1 MSGSTMA
8 GSWLGSTL
16 ASAATWDPLGLG
28 DEDAAI
34 ERAMRDRAQEVASL
48 RQTVSLLQ
56 DDRRQTHASV
66 LDVVASPRGVAV
78 GSGAA
83 PAEPIGKRAATLPQ
97 GASPAEA
104 YGFVGFVLTGASSAT
119 TRDRGF
125 RPQILVVTPRFSRR
139 RIRDAAFRREG
150 ATSAATDAE
159 ARDTRTRQSLARA
172 LLTS

>member
-1 MSGSTMA
+1 MSPCVSFFAHTRRSDAFCSTRPQNLAQGFASTRRIDSRSFAHRFITSSRA
-8 GSWLGSTL
+8 GMGRRR
-16 ASAATWDPLGLG
+16 
-28 DEDAAI
+28 E
-34 ERAMRDRAQEVASL
+34 SL
-48 RQTVSLLQ
+48 
-56 DDRRQTHASV
+56 
-66 LDVVASPRGVAV
+66 
-78 GSGAA
+78 GAA
-83 PAEPIGKRAATLPQ
+83 PAEPIGKRAETLPQ

-125 RPQILVVTPRFSRR
+125 RPQILVVTSRFSRR

-159 ARDTRTRQSLARA
+159 ARDTRTRRSPARA

>member
-1 MSGSTMA
+1 MSPCVSFFAHTRRSDAFCSTRPQNLAQGFAAKADRQRSFAHRFITSSRA
-8 GSWLGSTL
+8 GMGRRR
-16 ASAATWDPLGLG
+16 
-28 DEDAAI
+28 E
-34 ERAMRDRAQEVASL
+34 SL
-48 RQTVSLLQ
+48 
-56 DDRRQTHASV
+56 
-66 LDVVASPRGVAV
+66 
-78 GSGAA
+78 GAA
-83 PAEPIGKRAATLPQ
+83 PAEPIGKRAETLPQ

-159 ARDTRTRQSLARA
+159 ARDTRTRRSPARA